1 MKRNG
6 RIKRLALGVFLLT
19 AAVLFVCGV
28 ALVAAQSGGY
38 DLTWNATAAGGATF
52 STGGGYELGATI
64 AQPGAGTFN
73 AAGYSLNGG
82 FWNGVNAFTRLFLP
96 TILR

>member
-6 RIKRLALGVFLLT
+6 RIKLLALGVFLLT
-19 AAVLFVCGV
+19 ASVLFVCGV
-28 ALVAAQSGGY
+28 SLAAAQSSGY

-64 AQPGAGTFN
+64 AQPGAGALN

-82 FWNGVNAFTRLFLP
+82 FWYGVNAITRLFLP
-96 TILR
+96 TVLR